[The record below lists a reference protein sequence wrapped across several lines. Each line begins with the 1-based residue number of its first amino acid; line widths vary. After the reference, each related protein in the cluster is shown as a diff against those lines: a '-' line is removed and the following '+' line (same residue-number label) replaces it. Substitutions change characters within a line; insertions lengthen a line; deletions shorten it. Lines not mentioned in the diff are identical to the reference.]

1 MNTQN
6 KPNNTAL
13 ALRLRL
19 ANSRI
24 YNMNEVTDKTLEK
37 PIKTAKKASSEASTK
52 TPPTNQ
58 HTPMMQQFLRIKAEH
73 ADILLFYRMGDF
85 YELFFDDA
93 RKASQLLDITL
104 TARGKAN
111 GDPIPMC
118 GIPYHAADNYLAR
131 LIKAGESV
139 AICEQVGDPATS
151 KGPVDRQVMRI
162 VTPGTVTDENLLEE
176 RRDNFLMSI
185 ASFGDQIG
193 ISVLDV
199 GSGRFFVQELT
210 SHEQLHTELERIKP
224 AEILIS
230 EDDTLYNQLTSFK
243 GLRRQPPW
251 YFEYDTCQRLLT
263 EQFGTKDLSGFGCDG
278 MTQAILAAGC
288 LMQYINDTQ
297 RTSLPHIQGLRVE
310 RSEDAVLLDAA
321 SRRNLELEVN
331 LSGGHENTL
340 ASVID
345 KTSTAMGSRCL
356 RRWIN
361 RPLRD
366 QLQLKMR
373 HNAVAALLNNREYLE
388 IQALL
393 KHIGDI
399 ERIISR
405 VAIKSARPRDLF
417 TLGNSLA
424 QLADIQAHL
433 RPLSSELI
441 QSLSSTISE
450 HPQTVDL
457 LKSAIK
463 DNPPVVIRDGGV
475 IAEGYDSEL
484 DELRNLSKNADQFL
498 VDLEVREKERTGI
511 NTLKVSYNR
520 VHGFYIEI
528 SRAQSDKAPED
539 YIRRQTL
546 KSSERFITPEL
557 KAFEDKVL
565 SAKER
570 ALSREKFLYEELLDK
585 LLVNL
590 NALQLCAEGLSELDT
605 LSCFAE
611 RADTLNYCQPEF
623 HNRSAI
629 NITAGRHPVVEQVT
643 DNSFI
648 PNDSKLNDQ
657 QRMLIITGPNMG
669 GKSTYMRQTAL
680 IVLMAHIGCYVP
692 AEKAVI
698 GSIDR
703 IFTRIGATDDL
714 AFGRS
719 TFMVEMTEAAN
730 ILNNATD
737 KSLVL
742 MDEIGRGTSTF
753 DGLSLAWACAED
765 LALNSRPFTLFA
777 THYFELTSMAEEIK
791 SVINVHLDAV
801 EHGENIVFMHTVKNG
816 PANQSYGLQVA
827 KLAGVPSC
835 VIKSAKKKLQILER
849 QSANSH
855 EVFVEETTGQ
865 LELFNNNPHPI
876 VEQLQEIQVDDL
888 NPRQALELLYE
899 LAEKSHKH

>member
-1 MNTQN
+1 MVQLAD
-6 KPNNTAL
+6 KP
-13 ALRLRL
+13 
-19 ANSRI
+19 
-24 YNMNEVTDKTLEK
+24 KEK
-37 PIKTAKKASSEASTK
+37 EQ
-52 TPPTNQ
+52 Q

-73 ADILLFYRMGDF
+73 PDILLFYRMGDF

-104 TARGKAN
+104 TARGKSN
-111 GDPIPMC
+111 GEPIPMC

-131 LIKAGESV
+131 LIRAGESV
-139 AICEQVGDPATS
+139 ALCEQIGDPATT
-151 KGPVDRQVMRI
+151 KGPVERQVMRI

-176 RRDNFLMSI
+176 RRDNFLMAI
-185 ASFGDQIG
+185 ASFDKHIG
-193 ISVLDV
+193 IAVLDV

-210 SHEQLHTELERIKP
+210 SEEQLQTELERIKP
-224 AEILIS
+224 SELLIS
-230 EDDTLYNQLTSFK
+230 EDDVLYSQLSSVK

-263 EQFGTKDLSGFGCDG
+263 EQFGTRDLCGFGCDG

-288 LMQYINDTQ
+288 LMQYVNDTQ
-297 RTSLPHIQGLRVE
+297 RTALPHIQGLRVE
-310 RSEDAVLLDAA
+310 RSEDSVLLDAA
-321 SRRNLELEVN
+321 SRRNLELETN
-331 LSGGHENTL
+331 LNGGPENTL

-345 KTSTAMGSRCL
+345 KTTTTMGSRCL

-366 QLQLKMR
+366 QSQLSIR
-373 HNAVAALLNNREYLE
+373 LGGVEALLGNRDYAE
-388 IQALL
+388 IQGQL

-424 QLADIQAHL
+424 QLPQIQQLLSHL
-433 RPLSSELI
+433 AAERLS
-441 QSLSSTISE
+441 QLSDTISE
-450 HPQTVDL
+450 HPQTVAL
-457 LKSAIK
+457 LQSAIIE
-463 DNPPVVIRDGGV
+463 NPPVVLRDGGV
-475 IAEGYDSEL
+475 IAEGYDEEL

-498 VDLEVREKERTGI
+498 IDLEVREKERTGI

-528 SRAQSDKAPED
+528 SRAQSDNAPAD

-546 KSSERFITPEL
+546 KSAERFITPEL
-557 KAFEDKVL
+557 KSFEDKVL

-570 ALSREKFLYEELLDK
+570 ALSREKILYDELLNK
-585 LLVNL
+585 LLLSL
-590 NALQLCAEGLSELDT
+590 NPLQLCAEGLSELDT
-605 LSCFAE
+605 LCCFAE
-611 RADTLNYCQPEF
+611 RADTLNYCRPEF
-623 HNRSAI
+623 QTRSAI

-692 AEKAVI
+692 ADKALI

-703 IFTRIGATDDL
+703 IFTRIGASDDL
-714 AFGRS
+714 ASGRS

-730 ILNNATD
+730 ILNNATE

-753 DGLSLAWACAED
+753 DGLSLAWACAES
-765 LALNSRPFTLFA
+765 LALQSRPYTLFA
-777 THYFELTSMAEEIK
+777 THYFELTSMVDEIK
-791 SVINVHLDAV
+791 SVKNVHLDAV
-801 EHGENIVFMHTVKNG
+801 EHGENIVFMHAVKDG

-827 KLAGVPSC
+827 KLAGVPES
-835 VIKSAKKKLQILER
+835 VIKNARKKLQILER
-849 QSANSH
+849 QSANNH
-855 EVFVEETTGQ
+855 EVFVEATTGQ

-888 NPRQALELLYE
+888 NPRQALALLYE